1 MLTFSAE
8 LPPEIYKELR
18 NTPSRKTLKDS
29 ILLTPRITPEGTEDG
44 KSL

>member
-1 MLTFSAE
+1 MLTLSAE
-8 LPPEIYKELR
+8 LPLEIYKDFQ
-18 NTPSRKTLKDS
+18 NTPPRKTLEDG